1 MEIKTKFNLGQK
13 VYLLWNNKV
22 VCPQI
27 DGISV
32 RVDIALGNG
41 EKDISITYELVG
53 LAKRFDEEVLF
64 ATKEELL
71 QSL

>member
-1 MEIKTKFNLGQK
+1 MEIKTKFNLWQN

-22 VCPQI
+22 VCRQI
-27 DGISV
+27 EGISV
-32 RVDIALGNG
+32 RVDALGNG
-41 EKDISITYELVG
+41 EKDISTIYELVG
-53 LAKRFDEEVLF
+53 LDKRYDEDVLF

>member
-22 VCPQI
+22 IYPQI
-27 DGISV
+27 ESISV
-32 RVDIALGNG
+32 RVDALGNG
-41 EKDISITYELVG
+41 EKDISIIYELVE
-53 LAKRFDEEVLF
+53 LDKRFDEEVLF

>member
-1 MEIKTKFNLGQK
+1 MEIKTKFNLWQK

-22 VCPQI
+22 VSPQI

-32 RVDIALGNG
+32 RVIALGGG
-41 EKDISITYELVG
+41 EEDISITYELVG
-53 LAKRFDEEVLF
+53 LDKRFDEDVLF
-64 ATKEELL
+64 TTKEELL

>member
-27 DGISV
+27 DGIFVSV
-32 RVDIALGNG
+32 NALGNG
-41 EKDISITYELVG
+41 EKDISIIYELVE
-53 LAKRFDEEVLF
+53 LDKRYDEEVLF

>member
-1 MEIKTKFNLGQK
+1 MEIKTKFNLWQN

-22 VCPQI
+22 VCQQI
-27 DGISV
+27 EGISV
-32 RVDIALGNG
+32 RVNALGNG
-41 EKDISITYELVG
+41 EKDISIIYELVG
-53 LAKRFDEEVLF
+53 LDKRIDEDVLF

>member
-22 VCPQI
+22 NCPQI

-32 RVDIALGNG
+32 RVIALGNG

-53 LAKRFDEEVLF
+53 LDKRFDEEVLF
-64 ATKEELL
+64 ATKVELL

>member
-22 VCPQI
+22 VSPQI

-32 RVDIALGNG
+32 RVIALGNG

-53 LAKRFDEEVLF
+53 MDKRFDEDVLF

>member
-22 VCPQI
+22 VCPHI
-27 DGISV
+27 ESISV
-32 RVDIALGNG
+32 RVNALGNG
-41 EKDISITYELVG
+41 EKDISITYELVE
-53 LAKRFDEEVLF
+53 LDKRFDEEVLF

>member
-1 MEIKTKFNLGQK
+1 MEIKTKFNLWQK

-22 VCPQI
+22 VSPQI

-32 RVDIALGNG
+32 RVIALGNG
-41 EKDISITYELVG
+41 EKDITITYELVG
-53 LAKRFDEEVLF
+53 LDKRFDEDVLF

>member
-27 DGISV
+27 EGISV
-32 RVDIALGNG
+32 RVNALGNG
-41 EKDISITYELVG
+41 EKDISIIYELVE
-53 LAKRFDEEVLF
+53 LDKRFDEEVVF

>member
-22 VCPQI
+22 ICPQI
-27 DGISV
+27 DGILI
-32 RVDIALGNG
+32 RINALGNN
-41 EKDISITYELVG
+41 EKDISITYEFVELD
-53 LAKRFDEEVLF
+53 KRFDEEVLF

>member
-1 MEIKTKFNLGQK
+1 MEIKTKFNLWQN

-22 VCPQI
+22 VCQQI
-27 DGISV
+27 EGISV
-32 RVDIALGNG
+32 RVNALGNG
-41 EKDISITYELVG
+41 EKDISIIYELVG
-53 LAKRFDEEVLF
+53 LDKRFDEEVLF

>member
-1 MEIKTKFNLGQK
+1 MEIKTKINLGQK

-22 VCPQI
+22 ICPQI

-32 RVDIALGNG
+32 RVIALGNG

-53 LAKRFDEEVLF
+53 LDKRFDEEVLF

>member
-13 VYLLWNNKV
+13 VYLLRNNKV

-27 DGISV
+27 DGIFV
-32 RVDIALGNG
+32 RVNALENG
-41 EKDISITYELVG
+41 EKDISIIYELVE
-53 LAKRFDEEVLF
+53 LDKRYDEEVLF

>member
-27 DGISV
+27 DSIIV
-32 RVDIALGNG
+32 RVIALGGG
-41 EKDISITYELVG
+41 EKDISIVYELDE
-53 LAKRFDEEVLF
+53 LDKRFDEEVLF

>member
-27 DGISV
+27 EGISV
-32 RVDIALGNG
+32 RVNALGNG
-41 EKDISITYELVG
+41 EKDISITYELVE
-53 LAKRFDEEVLF
+53 LDKRFDEEVIF

>member
-22 VCPQI
+22 IRPQI
-27 DGISV
+27 EGISV
-32 RVDIALGNG
+32 RVNALGNG

-53 LAKRFDEEVLF
+53 LDKRFDEEVLF

>member
-1 MEIKTKFNLGQK
+1 MEIKTKFNLWQN
-13 VYLLWNNKV
+13 VYLLWSNKV
-22 VCPQI
+22 VCRQI

-32 RVDIALGNG
+32 RVENALENG

-53 LAKRFDEEVLF
+53 LDKRFDEEVLF

-71 QSL
+71 RSL

>member
-1 MEIKTKFNLGQK
+1 MEIKTKFNLWQN

-22 VCPQI
+22 VCQQI
-27 DGISV
+27 EAISV
-32 RVDIALGNG
+32 RVNALGNG
-41 EKDISITYELVG
+41 EKDISIIYELVG
-53 LAKRFDEEVLF
+53 LDKRFDEEVLF

>member
-27 DGISV
+27 EGIIV
-32 RVDIALGNG
+32 RVNTLGYG
-41 EKDISITYELVG
+41 EKDISITYELVE
-53 LAKRFDEEVLF
+53 LDKRFDEEVLF

>member
-1 MEIKTKFNLGQK
+1 MEIKTKFNLWQK

-22 VCPQI
+22 VSPQI

-32 RVDIALGNG
+32 RVIALGNG

-53 LAKRFDEEVLF
+53 LDKRFDEDVLF

>member
-22 VCPQI
+22 NCPQI
-27 DGISV
+27 DGIIV
-32 RVDIALGNG
+32 RVNALGNG
-41 EKDISITYELVG
+41 EKDISIIYELVE
-53 LAKRFDEEVLF
+53 LDKRFDEEVLF

>member
-22 VCPQI
+22 ICPQI
-27 DGISV
+27 DGILI
-32 RVDIALGNG
+32 RINALENG
-41 EKDISITYELVG
+41 EKDISIIYELVE
-53 LAKRFDEEVLF
+53 LDKRFDEEVLF

>member
-27 DGISV
+27 DGIIV
-32 RVDIALGNG
+32 RVIALGGG
-41 EKDISITYELVG
+41 EKDIYIVYELDE
-53 LAKRFDEEVLF
+53 LDKRFDEEVLF